1 MCYNLLHNQSKG
13 DIEVKIIT
21 FFLGEGNFIHH
32 FPQIGPIHSFVLAK
46 FLHLT
51 VQPQYIPTMDALRW

>member
-1 MCYNLLHNQSKG
+1 
-13 DIEVKIIT
+13 
-21 FFLGEGNFIHH
+21 LGEGNFIHH